1 MPRFLPSRL
10 QAVSE
15 NAMVVQWMILVLFA
29 SLAVVGFGV
38 HCLVRYQ
45 SSTGLHRRDVG
56 DYDDVYD
63 RMFPRRYHATG
74 FLSLPFDDIVEPFEA
89 WFAGDIN
96 MSRIDYY
103 YGMDKT
109 IQRGDLGNQGEMFKI
124 VPMHSD
130 ISPSDNDYIS
140 CWYKPLPKWL
150 HSKGQTVVP
159 TNLAQFTLTE
169 IEAHRGQLCYK
180 FERRNTQFNKT
191 NTYILYATV
200 HAPHR
205 PLRYEMI
212 GYDDMMT
219 SHYDHYIIDYTTFE
233 PWKLNT
239 TIFNVPG

>member
-1 MPRFLPSRL
+1 
-10 QAVSE
+10 
-15 NAMVVQWMILVLFA
+15 
-29 SLAVVGFGV
+29 
-38 HCLVRYQ
+38 
-45 SSTGLHRRDVG
+45 
-56 DYDDVYD
+56 
-63 RMFPRRYHATG
+63 
-74 FLSLPFDDIVEPFEA
+74 
-89 WFAGDIN
+89 

-239 TIFNVPG
+239 TIFNVPGKPICNKKQPIKSTYMMNPMAEFMHFSHAKDMELEKSYHNYKTKHKKAYNSTVEHERRKHIYKHNLRLMN